1 MVAAVVVALTV
12 LAGCSGGGEKR
23 ASVVRVAR
31 TIGQGEGAL
40 NLVAW
45 PGYTESGS
53 SDPRVDWVTPFVNR
67 TKCKVSVKVV
77 GTAQEMVDLMS
88 DPSRRYDAVSAPP
101 EVSGQLIA
109 ARQAAPVNPDLIDG
123 FKDIDRDLR
132 SQVTKDEKVYGVPF
146 VWGVNQLMYD
156 PKRVQPA
163 PTGWNALFD
172 PAEAKKYAGRM
183 IMRDNP
189 LTLADA
195 ALYLRSEDR
204 SLDITDPFSLTR
216 RQLEAAAKVL
226 SRQHP
231 YVSSYW
237 LQPSDAINAF
247 ADGDAVIG
255 EVWPYHVDVLS
266 RAGRSVAGVTPK
278 DGVTG
283 WMDSWMIGARAEHP
297 NCTYQWLNWM
307 TSPDTQQQVA
317 EWDGVTPANPE
328 ACSQDRL
335 RAEFCT
341 TYHVG
346 DRSYIDKVVFAHA
359 PSVDCGGGQRDCT
372 DFADWTRVWNAAV
385 GTSGAGGRAP

>member
-1 MVAAVVVALTV
+1 M
-12 LAGCSGGGEKR
+12 
-23 ASVVRVAR
+23 
-31 TIGQGEGAL
+31 
-40 NLVAW
+40 AW

-53 SDPRVDWVTPFVNR
+53 SDPRVDWVTPFQSR

-77 GTAQEMVDLMS
+77 SSAQQMVDLMS
-88 DPSRRYDAVSAPP
+88 DQNRRYDAVSAPP

-109 ARQAAPVNPDLIDG
+109 AGQAAPVNPDLIDG

-172 PAEAKKYAGRM
+172 PAEAKNYAGRM
-183 IMRDNP
+183 IMRDSP

-216 RQLEAAAKVL
+216 RQLDAAAKVV
-226 SRQHP
+226 SRQHQ
-231 YVSSYW
+231 YVTSYW
-237 LQPSDAINAF
+237 LEPSDAINAF

-278 DGVTG
+278 SGVTG

-297 NCTYQWLNWM
+297 NCTYQWLTHIIW
-307 TSPDTQQQVA
+307 
-317 EWDGVTPANPE
+317 
-328 ACSQDRL
+328 
-335 RAEFCT
+335 
-341 TYHVG
+341 
-346 DRSYIDKVVFAHA
+346 K
-359 PSVDCGGGQRDCT
+359 
-372 DFADWTRVWNAAV
+372 
-385 GTSGAGGRAP
+385 GTMGKLDMAGIPKLAWYDEP